1 MSEGIFRAL
10 QEEDEGGEILN
21 SDSKEEV
28 AKEDAWTVSTSTKT
42 RRLAPSFTLSRKD
55 LGIDSPRNALAALE
69 IAAAKKKG
77 IESRSDASIVS
88 FETQNH
94 ISFSFSV
101 RHFFDID
108 FLTFLTI
115 NSHSLQSR

>member
-42 RRLAPSFTLSRKD
+42 RRLAPAFTLSRKD
-55 LGIDSPRNALAALE
+55 LGADSPRNAIAALE
-69 IAAAKKKG
+69 MAAAKKKG
-77 IESRSDASIVS
+77 TARSHARIMNE
-88 FETQNH
+88 FTNLAA
-94 ISFSFSV
+94 
-101 RHFFDID
+101 FFI
-108 FLTFLTI
+108 
-115 NSHSLQSR
+115 